1 MAQRFGARGRNAR
14 GQTMAELALIM
25 PLFVMLLM
33 GIIVLGTGVFYQQQL
48 TNGAREA
55 ARYASIHSATA
66 RCPTVSTI
74 VPANPP
80 LSYYPCDRP
89 QDGWPRMTAAGRDAI
104 HGMARANV
112 HFNACWSGYVLD
124 GSVPPDG
131 VDAPP
136 PGEYYIVPSAP
147 PVTIASAWV
156 QCQIEGVDPGASPN
170 SLSCG
175 SGLATTDTASA
186 ASEGQG
192 NIMAN
197 QVTVYACTVWSPPM
211 AGFLLIP
218 DIVTLRAVVTEP
230 IERQQ

>member
-1 MAQRFGARGRNAR
+1 MV
-14 GQTMAELALIM
+14 ELSLVM

-33 GIIVLGTGVFYQQQL
+33 GIIVIGTGVFYQQQL

-55 ARYASIHSATA
+55 ARYASVHSATA

-74 VPANPP
+74 APANPP
-80 LSYYPCDRP
+80 LSYDPCDRP
-89 QDGWPRMTAAGRDAI
+89 QDGWPRMTAAGRNAI
-104 HGMARANV
+104 HGMARGNV
-112 HFNACWSGYVLD
+112 QFTACWAGYVLA
-124 GSVPPDG
+124 GSTPPDG

-136 PGEYYIVPSAP
+136 PGEYHIVPSAP
-147 PVTIASAWV
+147 PVNVVSDWTP
-156 QCQIEGVDPGASPN
+156 CQIDGVDPTVAPD
-170 SLSCG
+170 SLGCEP
-175 SGLATTDTASA
+175 GLPTADTASA

-192 NIMAN
+192 NIIAN

-218 DIVTLRAVVTEP
+218 ETVTLRAVVTEP